1 MQFVTTI
8 SLAAA
13 CMALPAQ
20 QDQRAQTALDLE
32 AANAYSEE
40 NAGLALLVY
49 RGSELI
55 FEAYHNGHDH
65 YDYDCDYHYDSDLNT
80 FFL

>member
-49 RGSELI
+49 RGSES
-55 FEAYHNGHDH
+55 E
-65 YDYDCDYHYDSDLNT
+65 
-80 FFL
+80 

>member
-40 NAGLALLVY
+40 NAGLALLV
-49 RGSELI
+49 
-55 FEAYHNGHDH
+55 
-65 YDYDCDYHYDSDLNT
+65 
-80 FFL
+80 